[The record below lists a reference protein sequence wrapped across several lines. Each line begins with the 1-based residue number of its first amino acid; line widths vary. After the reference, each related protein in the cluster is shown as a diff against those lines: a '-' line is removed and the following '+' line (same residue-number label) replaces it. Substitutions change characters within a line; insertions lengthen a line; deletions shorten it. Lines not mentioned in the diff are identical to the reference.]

1 MSRAD
6 IEKITVIGGGSSYT
20 PELIDGFIQNEEA
33 LKVGEIALFDIDE
46 ERLSIVGGMAQRQ
59 VRYAELDTKVT
70 LNYDRPRAIEGAKF
84 VLSSM
89 RVGHMAARIL
99 DEKIPLKYGVIGQ
112 ETTGPGGTLKAWRTI
127 PVSLDIAKDMEK
139 YAPDAWYINF
149 TNPSGIMTEALLK
162 HTNLKVV
169 GLCNNPINTI
179 AAMAEAFHVEPKD
192 VFLEWMGMN
201 HVNWVRKVYIKGQD
215 MTQILFDSWEEM
227 VMNHD
232 NWVHKVSNKELDVA
246 QIPFDR
252 LKGMMKIKEMPNF
265 DPELI
270 RTLGVLPTYY
280 LQYYYYHPDRVR
292 EEKEAGKTRGEVV
305 LGVEKDLL
313 KMYADPKVL
322 VKPPELM
329 LRGGARYS
337 EAAVNLILS
346 LMLDR
351 RDVQIVVARNGSSI
365 ADFPED
371 VSVEVPCVVGAH
383 GVTPLSMG
391 HFPESIRALAIQ
403 AKAWE
408 SAVVKAAVSGSH
420 RDAVLAMLQNPL
432 VPDYPTAVKLVDE
445 MLEAHKAYLPQFF
458 KK

>member
-1 MSRAD
+1 MPKPN
-6 IEKITVIGGGSSYT
+6 IEKVAVIGGGSTYT
-20 PELIDGFIQNEEA
+20 PELIDGFIQQESN
-33 LKVGEIALFDIDE
+33 LHVGEIALFDIDE
-46 ERLSIVGGMAQRQ
+46 QRLNIVGGMAQRQ
-59 VRYAELDTKVT
+59 VRYAEMDTQVT
-70 LNYDRPRAIEGAKF
+70 LNLKRPQAIEGAQF

-89 RVGHMAARIL
+89 RVGQMPARIR
-99 DEKIPLKYGVIGQ
+99 DEKIPLKYGVLGQ

-127 PVSLDIAKDMEK
+127 PVTLEIAKDMDR
-139 YAPDAWYINF
+139 YAPDAWFINF
-149 TNPSGIMTEALLK
+149 TNPSGIITEALLK
-162 HTNLKVV
+162 HSDLKVV

-179 AAMAEAFHVEPKD
+179 AGMAEAFHVEPQD

-215 MTQILFDSWEEM
+215 VTQSLMDHLEEFM
-227 VMNHD
+227 
-232 NWVHKVSNKELDVA
+232 
-246 QIPFDR
+246 QIP
-252 LKGMMKIKEMPNF
+252 EMPKF
-265 DPELI
+265 EPQLV

-292 EEKEAGKTRGEVV
+292 EAQAAEKTRGETVHE
-305 LGVEKDLL
+305 VEKELL
-313 KMYADPKVL
+313 KQYADPKLL
-322 VKPPELM
+322 VKPAELM

-351 RDVQIVVARNGSSI
+351 RDVQIVVVRNSSSLPDLPPD
-365 ADFPED
+365 A
-371 VSVEVPCVVGAH
+371 SVEVPCVVGAH
-383 GVTPLSMG
+383 GVTPLVMG

-403 AKAWE
+403 VKAWE
-408 SAVVKAAVSGSH
+408 SATVQAGVSGSR

-458 KK
+458 NQ

>member
-1 MSRAD
+1 MARPS

-20 PELIDGFIQNEEA
+20 PELIDGFIQHENE

-46 ERLSIVGGMAQRQ
+46 ERLQIVGGMAQRQ
-59 VRYAELDTKVT
+59 VRYAEMDTKVT
-70 LNYDRPRAIEGAKF
+70 LNTQRPKAVEGAKF

-99 DEKIPLKYGVIGQ
+99 DEKIPLKYDVIGQ
-112 ETTGPGGTLKAWRTI
+112 ETTGPGGTFKAFRTI
-127 PVSLDIAKDMEK
+127 PVTLDIAKDMEK

-149 TNPSGIMTEALLK
+149 TNPSGIMTEAILK
-162 HTNLKVV
+162 HTNLNAV

-179 AAMAEAFHVEPKD
+179 AAMAEAFHVEAKD

-201 HVNWVRKVYIKGQD
+201 HVNWVRKVFIKGED
-215 MTQILFDSWEEM
+215 VTQKIFDNLEEM
-227 VMNHD
+227 
-232 NWVHKVSNKELDVA
+232 S
-246 QIPFDR
+246 
-252 LKGMMKIKEMPNF
+252 KIEEMPKF
-265 DPELI
+265 DPELV

-280 LQYYYYHPDRVR
+280 LQYYYYQPDKV
-292 EEKEAGKTRGEVV
+292 KEVKQSGKTRGETV
-305 LGVEKDLL
+305 LEVEKDLL
-313 KMYADPKVL
+313 RQFADPNVL

-337 EAAVNLILS
+337 EAAVNLIMS

-351 RDVQIVVARNGSSI
+351 RDVQIVNARNGSSI
-365 ADFPED
+365 PDFPED

-383 GVTPLSMG
+383 GVTPLVMG
-391 HFPESIRALAIQ
+391 HFPETIRSLAIR

-445 MLEAHKAYLPQFF
+445 MLEANKQYLPQFF
-458 KK
+458 K

>member
-1 MSRAD
+1 MSRTD

-20 PELIDGFIQNEEA
+20 PELIDGFIQHEKD

-46 ERLSIVGGMAQRQ
+46 ERLNIVGGMAQRQ

-70 LNYDRPRAIEGAKF
+70 LNFDRPRAVEGAKF

-162 HTNLKVV
+162 HTNLNVV

-179 AAMAEAFHVEPKD
+179 AGMAEAFHVEPKD

-215 MTQILFDSWEEM
+215 VTPILFDRLEE
-227 VMNHD
+227 
-232 NWVHKVSNKELDVA
+232 
-246 QIPFDR
+246 
-252 LKGMMKIKEMPNF
+252 MMKIKEMPKF

-305 LGVEKDLL
+305 LEVEKDLL

-351 RDVQIVVARNGSSI
+351 RDVQIVVARNGSCI

-408 SAVVKAAVSGSH
+408 SAVVKAAVSGSR

-432 VPDYPTAVKLVDE
+432 VPDYPTAVKLVEE

>member
-1 MSRAD
+1 MARPS

-20 PELIDGFIQNEEA
+20 PELIDGFIQHENE

-46 ERLSIVGGMAQRQ
+46 ERLEIVGGMAQRQ
-59 VRYAELDTKVT
+59 VRYAEMDTKVT
-70 LNYDRPRAIEGAKF
+70 LNTNRPKAVDGAKF

-99 DEKIPLKYGVIGQ
+99 DEKIPLKYDVIGQ
-112 ETTGPGGTLKAWRTI
+112 ETTGPGGTFKAFRTI
-127 PVSLDIAKDMEK
+127 PVTLEIAKDMEK

-149 TNPSGIMTEALLK
+149 TNPSGIMTEAILK
-162 HTNLKVV
+162 HTNLNVV

-201 HVNWVRKVYIKGQD
+201 HVNWVRKVYIKGED
-215 MTQILFDSWEEM
+215 VTQKIFDNLEEM
-227 VMNHD
+227 
-232 NWVHKVSNKELDVA
+232 S
-246 QIPFDR
+246 
-252 LKGMMKIKEMPNF
+252 KIEEMPKF
-265 DPELI
+265 DPELV

-280 LQYYYYHPDRVR
+280 LHYYYFQPDKV
-292 EEKEAGKTRGEVV
+292 KEVKQSGKTRGETV
-305 LGVEKDLL
+305 LEVEQDLL
-313 KMYADPKVL
+313 RQFADPNVL

-337 EAAVNLILS
+337 EAAVNLIMS

-351 RDVQIVVARNGSSI
+351 RDVQIVNARNGNSI

-383 GVTPLSMG
+383 GVTPLVMG
-391 HFPESIRALAIQ
+391 HFPESIRSLAIR

-408 SAVVKAAVSGSH
+408 SAVVKAAVSGSR

-445 MLEAHKAYLPQFF
+445 MLEANRQYLPQFF
-458 KK
+458 NK

>member
-1 MSRAD
+1 MARPS

-20 PELIDGFIQNEEA
+20 PELIDGFIQHENE

-46 ERLSIVGGMAQRQ
+46 ERLEIVGGMAQRQ
-59 VRYAELDTKVT
+59 VRYAEMDTKVT
-70 LNYDRPRAIEGAKF
+70 LNTQRPKAVEGAKF

-89 RVGHMAARIL
+89 RVGHMSARIL
-99 DEKIPLKYGVIGQ
+99 DEKIPLKYDVIGQ
-112 ETTGPGGTLKAWRTI
+112 ETTGPGGTFKAFRTI
-127 PVSLDIAKDMEK
+127 PVTLEIAKDMEK

-149 TNPSGIMTEALLK
+149 TNPSGIMTEAILK
-162 HTNLKVV
+162 HTNLNVV

-179 AAMAEAFHVEPKD
+179 AAMAEAFQVEPKD

-201 HVNWVRKVYIKGQD
+201 HVNWVRKVYIKGED
-215 MTQILFDSWEEM
+215 VTQKIFDNLEEM
-227 VMNHD
+227 
-232 NWVHKVSNKELDVA
+232 S
-246 QIPFDR
+246 
-252 LKGMMKIKEMPNF
+252 KIEEMPKF
-265 DPELI
+265 DPELV

-280 LQYYYYHPDRVR
+280 LQYYYFQPDKV
-292 EEKEAGKTRGEVV
+292 KEVKQSGKTRGETV
-305 LGVEKDLL
+305 LEVEKDLL
-313 KMYADPKVL
+313 RQFADPNVL

-337 EAAVNLILS
+337 EAAVNLIMS

-351 RDVQIVVARNGSSI
+351 RDVQIVNARNGSSI
-365 ADFPED
+365 PDFPED

-383 GVTPLSMG
+383 GVTPLVMG
-391 HFPESIRALAIQ
+391 HFPESIRSLAIR

-408 SAVVKAAVSGSH
+408 SAVVKAAVSGSR

-432 VPDYPTAVKLVDE
+432 VPDYPTAVELVDE
-445 MLEAHKAYLPQFF
+445 MLEVNKQYLPQFF

>member
-20 PELIDGFIQNEEA
+20 PELIDGFIVNEAA

-46 ERLSIVGGMAQRQ
+46 ERLNIVGGMAQRQ

-70 LNYDRPRAIEGAKF
+70 LNHDRPRAIEGAKF

-162 HTNLKVV
+162 HTNLNVV

-179 AAMAEAFHVEPKD
+179 AGMAEAFHVEPKD

-215 MTQILFDSWEEM
+215 VTQTLFDNLEE
-227 VMNHD
+227 
-232 NWVHKVSNKELDVA
+232 
-246 QIPFDR
+246 
-252 LKGMMKIKEMPNF
+252 MMKIKEMPKF
-265 DPELI
+265 DAELI

-280 LQYYYYHPDRVR
+280 LQYYYFHPDRVR

-305 LGVEKDLL
+305 LEVEKDLL
-313 KMYADPKVL
+313 KMYADPKIL
-322 VKPPELM
+322 VKPAELM
-329 LRGGARYS
+329 QRGGARYS

-408 SAVVKAAVSGSH
+408 SAVVKAAVSGSR

-458 KK
+458 KN

>member
-1 MSRAD
+1 MARPS

-20 PELIDGFIQNEEA
+20 PELIDGFIQHENE

-46 ERLSIVGGMAQRQ
+46 ERLEIVGGMAQRQ
-59 VRYAELDTKVT
+59 VRYAEMDTKVT
-70 LNYDRPRAIEGAKF
+70 LNTNRPKAVDGAKF

-99 DEKIPLKYGVIGQ
+99 DEKIPLKYDVIGQ
-112 ETTGPGGTLKAWRTI
+112 ETTGPGGTFKAFRTI
-127 PVSLDIAKDMEK
+127 PVTLEIAKDMEK

-149 TNPSGIMTEALLK
+149 TNPSGIMTEAILK
-162 HTNLKVV
+162 HTNLNVV

-201 HVNWVRKVYIKGQD
+201 HVNWVRKVYIKGED
-215 MTQILFDSWEEM
+215 VTQKIFDNLEEM
-227 VMNHD
+227 
-232 NWVHKVSNKELDVA
+232 S
-246 QIPFDR
+246 
-252 LKGMMKIKEMPNF
+252 KIEEMPKF
-265 DPELI
+265 DPELV

-280 LQYYYYHPDRVR
+280 LQYYYYQPDKV
-292 EEKEAGKTRGEVV
+292 KEVKQSGKTRGETVFE
-305 LGVEKDLL
+305 VEQDLL
-313 KMYADPKVL
+313 KQFADPNVL

-337 EAAVNLILS
+337 EAAVNLIMS

-351 RDVQIVVARNGSSI
+351 RDVQIVNARNGNSI

-383 GVTPLSMG
+383 GVTPLVMG
-391 HFPESIRALAIQ
+391 HFPESIRSLAIR

-408 SAVVKAAVSGSH
+408 SAVVKAAVSGSR

-445 MLEAHKAYLPQFF
+445 MLEANRQYLPQFF
-458 KK
+458 K

>member
-1 MSRAD
+1 MSRAS

-20 PELIDGFIQNEEA
+20 PELIDGFIQHEND

-46 ERLSIVGGMAQRQ
+46 ERLNVVGGMAQRQ
-59 VRYAELDTKVT
+59 VSYGELDTKVT
-70 LNYDRPRAIEGAKF
+70 LNFDRPKAIEGAKF

-112 ETTGPGGTLKAWRTI
+112 ETTGPGGTLKAFRTI
-127 PVSLDIAKDMEK
+127 PVTLDIAKDMEK
-139 YAPDAWYINF
+139 YAPKAWYINF
-149 TNPSGIMTEALLK
+149 TNPSGIITEAILK
-162 HTNLKVV
+162 HTNLKAV
-169 GLCNNPINTI
+169 GLCNNPINYI
-179 AAMAEAFHVEPKD
+179 AAMAEAFHVEPSD
-192 VFLEWMGMN
+192 VFLEWIGMN
-201 HVNWVRKVYIKGQD
+201 HVNWVRKVYIKGKD
-215 MTQILFDSWEEM
+215 VTQTI
-227 VMNHD
+227 
-232 NWVHKVSNKELDVA
+232 
-246 QIPFDR
+246 FDR
-252 LKGMMKIKEMPNF
+252 LEEMSKMEEMPKF
-265 DPELI
+265 DAELV

-280 LQYYYYHPDRVR
+280 LQYYYYHADKVR
-292 EEKEAGKTRGEVV
+292 EVREAGKTRGEVT
-305 LGVEKDLL
+305 LEIEKELL
-313 KMYADPKVL
+313 KKYADPNVL

-329 LRGGARYS
+329 QRGGARYS

-351 RDVQIVVARNGSSI
+351 RDVQIVVTRNGNSL

-383 GVTPLSMG
+383 GVTPLMMG
-391 HFPESIRALAIQ
+391 HFPESICSLAIS

-408 SAVVKAAVSGSH
+408 SAVVKAAVSGSR

-445 MLEAHKAYLPQFF
+445 MLEAHKQYLPQFF
-458 KK
+458 KNN